1 MQNNQSTSLAEKYPL
16 WLDRDEYPF
25 AGHYFQLPM
34 GKMHYLDEGNGDPVV
49 MLHGN
54 PGWSFEFRNII
65 KELSGTHRCIAPDH
79 IGFGLS
85 DKPADWNY
93 LPINQAANFEKLM
106 DSLNL
111 TNITLVVNDWGGPIG
126 LSYAIKHP
134 EKIKKLVI
142 LNTWLWSVKNDWYY
156 QAFSGAMGGLIGR
169 FFVRYFNIFGK
180 MVVKQAVG
188 DKTRL
193 SKHIHEHYYKHLEKP
208 SDRKGSYVFP
218 RQIIG
223 SSAWLDALWQQKDK
237 INSIPTTFIWG
248 MKDIAFRE
256 KELNYWV
263 SHWHNPKVIKLEN
276 AGHYPQ
282 EEDPQVLISELK
294 NS

>member
-1 MQNNQSTSLAEKYPL
+1 MQNNQSTSLAEKYPQ
-16 WLDRDEYPF
+16 WLDREEYPF

-188 DKTRL
+188 DKTKL